1 MHDMYI
7 HQMDSISHI
16 FQTIRQVVF
25 GFGIK
30 MFQEGWIMIENT
42 NRNNG
47 DYYVGVDN

>member
-7 HQMDSISHI
+7 RWIPSRIS
-16 FQTIRQVVF
+16 FKLLRRVVF

>member
-1 MHDMYI
+1 MHDMYV

-16 FQTIRQVVF
+16 FQTIKAGGV

-30 MFQEGWIMIENT
+30 MLQEGWIMIENT